1 MTLKICI
8 SPLTKIIYFVKLV
21 ACKKNIFQVHFS
33 FECNTYL
40 FDYFINNN
48 GFD

>member
-1 MTLKICI
+1 MFHIYTVNKM
-8 SPLTKIIYFVKLV
+8 IYFEILV

-33 FECNTYL
+33 FKRNTL
-40 FDYFINNN
+40 PFDYFINNN